1 MSFPPWLP
9 VALRVEP
16 IMQAI
21 LLSIGDELTL
31 GQTVDTNA
39 AWLSE
44 RLARRGIMTVKH
56 ITVADVREMI
66 VDAFGDAIAHADLVI
81 ATGGLGPT
89 DDDLTRFA
97 IADVMGV
104 GLERDEKS
112 LEEIAAFFRGR
123 GRTMVERN
131 KVQADCPVGATM
143 LPNPA
148 GTAPGIYAE
157 IGGTKV
163 WSVPG
168 VPREMRALWDIHIKP
183 VIEKLPGAERTIL
196 TTKIN
201 TFGTGESDVAERL
214 GDLMARDRN
223 PMVGTTVA
231 DGIVSARIRSE
242 FPDPRKA
249 EQELDATVRLV
260 EQTLGDLVFGRD
272 EQTLAEAVGTMLKSR
287 GLTLCTA
294 ESCTGGWIG
303 KMLTDTPGSSAYYK
317 GGWIVYSNEAKQH
330 DLHVDLTL
338 IVEHGAISEPVACA
352 MAEGALRA
360 GRADLAIAV
369 TGIAG
374 PEGGTHDKPVGTVCF
389 ALAQRDHETIS
400 DTHIFPGDREH
411 VRLRSCNYALNLVR
425 RQLME

>member
-1 MSFPPWLP
+1 MN
-9 VALRVEP
+9 
-16 IMQAI
+16 AI

-66 VDAFGDAIAHADLVI
+66 VDAFGDAITHADLVI

-89 DDDLTRFA
+89 EDDLTRFA

-104 GLERDEKS
+104 GLERDAKS
-112 LEEIAAFFRGR
+112 LEEIATFFRGR

-131 KVQADCPVGATM
+131 KIQADCPIGATM
-143 LPNPA
+143 LTNPA

-157 IGGTKV
+157 IDGTKV

-168 VPREMRALWDIHIKP
+168 VPREMRALWELHIQP
-183 VIEKLPGAERTIL
+183 EIEKLPGAGRTIL

-231 DGIVSARIRSE
+231 NGIVSARIRSE
-242 FPDPRKA
+242 FPDPRMA
-249 EQELDATVRLV
+249 EQKLAATVRLV

-272 EQTLAEAVGTMLKSR
+272 EQTLAEAVGAMLKSR
-287 GLTLCTA
+287 GLTLSTA

-303 KMLTDTPGSSAYYK
+303 KMLTDTPGSSLYYD
-317 GGWIVYSNEAKQH
+317 GGWIVYNNEAKER
-330 DLHVDLTL
+330 DLRVPVAMIH
-338 IVEHGAISEPVACA
+338 EHGAVSEPVAKA
-352 MAEGALRA
+352 MAEGALRTS
-360 GRADLAIAV
+360 GADLAVAV

-374 PEGGTHDKPVGTVCF
+374 PDGGTDDKPVGTVCF
-389 ALAQRDHETIS
+389 GLAQRDHETIS
-400 DTHIFPGDREH
+400 DTHLFAGDREH
-411 VRLRSCNYALNLVR
+411 VRLRTCNYALNLVR
-425 RQLME
+425 RRLME